1 MPDSKN
7 KILSLDVLAKK
18 AQELKSLGKKVV
30 LSHGIF
36 DLIHNGHISHLK
48 QARNEGDILIVTLV
62 ADEYVDLGP
71 SHPIFS
77 EKLRAETLA
86 ALECVNYV
94 GVNHSPIA
102 DNVIDA
108 IQPYCFVKGGVYES
122 VFDDPSGG
130 LAKEKQALDAYGGLL
145 KFTPSSNLD
154 SPHLLYENLEIFSS
168 ESRQFLNRFRA
179 SNSYIDIVS
188 KMQKLSKLKV
198 LVVGDA
204 IIDEYHYVAPLGQ
217 AGKGLHLAVKY
228 DSVER
233 FAGGSLAVANHIAG
247 FSKEVTL
254 VASLG
259 KNDGYADFVH
269 DELNKRVSPNF
280 FSDDQS
286 SSVVKRRYV
295 DFDMNKLFEVYYFND
310 EPAPEDFDKQ
320 VCHWLDKHLNEY
332 DLVVVPDF
340 GNGFLSQS
348 MVDILCDKAKFL
360 AVNTQL
366 NSGNRGYHVIN
377 RYSRADFISLNEPEI
392 RLATHNRHGSLESIM
407 EKVSQ
412 NIQARW
418 VAVTR
423 GTKGAIMLDRE
434 CNKFFEVPSLSTKVV
449 DRIGAGDTFLS
460 IASLCLKD
468 GLSAEIATFLGSAAA
483 ALSVGKVCNRDPVSS
498 VELSSYV
505 TTLLK

>member
-1 MPDSKN
+1 
-7 KILSLDVLAKK
+7 
-18 AQELKSLGKKVV
+18 
-30 LSHGIF
+30 
-36 DLIHNGHISHLK
+36 
-48 QARNEGDILIVTLV
+48 
-62 ADEYVDLGP
+62 
-71 SHPIFS
+71 
-77 EKLRAETLA
+77 
-86 ALECVNYV
+86 
-94 GVNHSPIA
+94 
-102 DNVIDA
+102 
-108 IQPYCFVKGGVYES
+108 
-122 VFDDPSGG
+122 
-130 LAKEKQALDAYGGLL
+130 
-145 KFTPSSNLD
+145 
-154 SPHLLYENLEIFSS
+154 
-168 ESRQFLNRFRA
+168 LNRFRA
-179 SNSYIDIVS
+179 SNSYIDLLS
-188 KMQKLSKLKV
+188 KMQKLSNLQV

-254 VASLG
+254 VAGLG

-269 DELNKRVSPNF
+269 DQLNKRVSPNF

-286 SSVVKRRYV
+286 LSVVKRRYV

-310 EPAPEDFDKQ
+310 EPAPEDLDKQ
-320 VCHWLDKHLNEY
+320 VCDWLDKYLNEY

-340 GNGFLSQS
+340 GNGFLSQN

-377 RYSRADFISLNEPEI
+377 RYLRADFISLNEPEI
-392 RLATHNRHGSLESIM
+392 RLAAHNRHDSLESIM
-407 EKVSQ
+407 EKVSE

-423 GTKGAIMLDRE
+423 GTKGAIILDRE

-460 IASLCLKD
+460 IASLCLKN

-483 ALSVGKVCNRDPVSS
+483 ALSVGKICNRDPVSS
-498 VELSSYV
+498 AELSSYV
-505 TTLLK
+505 TSLLK